1 MTDETRSLN
10 ACSRPAAQQRGRGGS
25 SHPVRTCIVTKQDLP
40 QSDLLRFVCGPDGTV
55 VPDLAGKL
63 PGRGVYVTATR
74 AAVMEASKK
83 GAFSRAF
90 KRQVTVPADLA
101 VVIDERLVGSARQA
115 FSLARKAGLVSTG
128 FQKVEAEIAAGRVAV
143 LVHARDGRPDGIGK
157 LDRKYRAVQAE
168 SGRPALIFTGF
179 SSDELSLAIGGEN
192 VIHAALAAGGQTRA
206 FVRCVERLQRFR
218 VTGDAKGTAGVVDP
232 LVDHVFS
239 STDQAGTDQNE
250 RYE

>member
-1 MTDETRSLN
+1 MTDETRSQGADN
-10 ACSRPAAQQRGRGGS
+10 PPAAPQRGRGGA

-40 QSDLLRFVCGPDGTV
+40 QSDLLRFACGPDGTV
-55 VPDLAGKL
+55 VADLAGKL
-63 PGRGVYVTATR
+63 PGRGVYVTAAR
-74 AAVMEASKK
+74 AAVVEAAKK

-90 KRQVTVPADLA
+90 KRQVAVPADLA
-101 VVIDERLVGSARQA
+101 ELIEARLADAARQA

-143 LVHARDGRPDGIGK
+143 LVHAGDGRPDGIGK
-157 LDRKYRAVQAE
+157 LDRKYRAVQAD

-179 SSDELSLAIGGEN
+179 SSDELSLAIGGKN

-218 VTGDAKGTAGVVDP
+218 VTGDAKGTAGVINP
-232 LVDHVFS
+232 LADHVFS